1 MKALERALKSDGLKV
16 MILMRLSPIIPFIF
30 VNYVLGV
37 TSVTFADYAI
47 STLFILP
54 ATMVYVFIG
63 TTTGSIQD
71 AALKKDGDM
80 DTMKLFSL
88 ITGCFFALAATIYL
102 SMKVREYLKQSMDQV
117 SLPEEQQNE
126 QSNAIN

>member
-80 DTMKLFSL
+80 DAMKLFSL

-102 SMKVREYLKQSMDQV
+102 SMKVREYLKQSMDQE

>member
-1 MKALERALKSDGLKV
+1 MSALERALKSDGLKV

-80 DTMKLFSL
+80 DAMKLFSL

-102 SMKVREYLKQSMDQV
+102 SMKVREYLKQSMDEE

>member
-80 DTMKLFSL
+80 DAMKLFSL

-102 SMKVREYLKQSMDQV
+102 SMKVREYLKQSMDQE

-126 QSNAIN
+126 Q